1 VRIVIKKALSG
12 RGKATSQRTFKL
24 MPEHMYIEIL
34 ESLLDEGESSV
45 RDNIKY
51 KKTNG
56 KLINNCEMT
65 NLI

>member
-1 VRIVIKKALSG
+1 MCADCYKRRHLAEEERQQAKE
-12 RGKATSQRTFKL
+12 TFKL

-56 KLINNCEMT
+56 KIDKQL
-65 NLI
+65 